1 MTDDNDLAYLDL
13 EIQMGMRAQA
23 MGRDQNDLID
33 KMRALPQALVTAY
46 FSTNYIMRI
55 DDKEVVMK
63 VTGDI
68 PPPLSSLAQP
78 WAIITAYNPYSAEH
92 TETENQ
98 AAQNRLTDML
108 TLHGYQLLPAAGR
121 SSDGNWEE
129 PSILVLGISY
139 EMAKAF
145 GSCFQQNAIVFGEVG
160 GPIELVFCE
169 RE

>member
-1 MTDDNDLAYLDL
+1 MDDNDLAYLDL
-13 EIQMGMRAQA
+13 EMQMGMRVQA

-33 KMRALPQALVTAY
+33 RMRALPQALVIEY

-55 DDKEVVMK
+55 DDKEVALK
-63 VTGDI
+63 ITGNV
-68 PPPLSSLAQP
+68 PPALSSLAQP

-92 TETENQ
+92 TDTENQ
-98 AAQNRLTDML
+98 IAQNRLTDML
-108 TLHGYQLLPAAGR
+108 TLHGYKLLPAIGR

-139 EMAKAF
+139 DLAKAF
-145 GSCFQQNAIVFGEVG
+145 GSCFQQNAVVFGEVD
-160 GPIELVFCE
+160 GPIELVFCD